1 MLRKR
6 ILPAFVALC
15 MVIALLPVSA
25 FAVDSETLQEQIDR
39 AEGSATIQLT
49 ENTTESITIP
59 DGKTIT
65 LDLNGKTLTNE
76 AGKHTI
82 TVEQGGTLTVQGNGT
97 VDNVSHARAALYN
110 NGTATLN
117 GGKYTRSK
125 ENGKNEEDN
134 GGNSYYNILN
144 HGRMTINSGVT
155 VSQSGQYSSMIANG
169 YYNYSGT
176 DNPLSS
182 YIEGTNDP
190 APTLTINNGTFTGG
204 LNTIKNDDG
213 GNLTINAGTFKN
225 VKQQAVF
232 NVHVATINGG
242 VFQSTSNVLY
252 NRYFAGGQD
261 EGKLTVNGGEFTA
274 PAETDVI
281 LRHSGD
287 VVVSGGIFSSDVS
300 EFADSAYECVS
311 VGEKYAIAVK
321 DEADAVA
328 TVGGHAFA
336 SLPVAVTVAQSG
348 ETVALL
354 KSVEGPG
361 VQVIGSSSRT
371 LTIDLGGNTYTVIN
385 PTVGSAGTETNG
397 FQLLKGSTITFKNG
411 TLKPGTNAA
420 AILLQNYSNLTLE
433 DVTVDC
439 RNSGCQYALSNNCGN
454 ITLKGN
460 TNIYANAGWTAFDL
474 WYGMSTIYEEG
485 VTVTVDETMT
495 GTIQGKIE
503 YGTAKNA
510 ADWQQ
515 KTKLDIRG
523 GYFDTTFVASSANSL
538 ENANIVI
545 SGGYFTA
552 DPSAYLAKDKAA
564 VESDKAGYIYMVTD
578 ANTNAPAEVAPA
590 APEANVNPDLTGE
603 NKTAAEVIQSGLE
616 SAVDTVTGDGLT
628 AAAGT
633 VAQKNEV
640 TAETTVEDG
649 KKVLEKLQDLPAVDD
664 SITADRVTIFIQ
676 PYMNIA
682 IQDVNV
688 ADGNKTLKLEITPMY
703 KTVATTADK
712 AENIKEGVNAVEV
725 GDPQTMTITKPVT
738 VTIPLP
744 RDFIAD
750 GTSNVFVEH
759 TKDGRF
765 VAYHAAAVD
774 SGKLTFTN
782 DKGFSEFAVL
792 VDSAS
797 ASVQFKDKD
806 NEDIGAAAS
815 YDLSNVGDT
824 LPTTEAP
831 SGKYFAG
838 WSFAGVD
845 GTYTTLTEELLR
857 ALAEQGGTITATPV
871 FRSNGGSVS
880 TNYKITLAD
889 TANGTVKASHTSAS
903 KGVKVTLTMTPE
915 AYYTVSSVKVTDA
928 NGNTVMVSGS
938 GNSYSFTMPAAA
950 VTVTVT
956 FAETECPSDAFID
969 IDTNKWYHEAL
980 DYVINAE
987 LMNGVGGNYFNPD
1000 GALNRAMLVTML
1012 WRLEGEPAVNYAL
1025 SFTDVPAE
1033 SWYTEA
1039 VRWAASEGIV
1049 DGMTA
1054 TTFAPANAITRQQM
1068 ATMLYRYAEYKN
1080 YDTTQGGMEL
1090 REFKDYD
1097 QIADWALT
1105 AMTWA
1110 VNAGLMEGRGN
1121 SMLVPEGEATRAEV
1135 AKVLMMFCED
1145 IAK

>member
-25 FAVDSETLQEQIDR
+25 FAVDSEPTLQEQIDR

-97 VDNVSHARAALYN
+97 VDNVSHGKGAVYN
-110 NGTATLN
+110 DVGATCTLLGGT
-117 GGKYTRSK
+117 YTRSQ
-125 ENGKNEEDN
+125 ENGQSDSDN
-134 GGNSYYNILN
+134 GGNSWYAIKNF
-144 HGRMTINSGVT
+144 GTMTIGSEGGSNDA
-155 VSQSGQYSSMIANG
+155 VSVSFNGRYSSLVANG
-169 YYNYSGT
+169 WQNGATAGEPGKEPAHTADAVLTIHSGT
-176 DNPLSS
+176 F
-182 YIEGTNDP
+182 EGG
-190 APTLTINNGTFTGG
+190 I
-204 LNTIKNDDG
+204 NTIKNDDYG
-213 GNLTINAGTFKN
+213 QLTITGGSFKNMSQYAVMNWNVAEISGGTFESDSW
-225 VKQQAVF
+225 AVV
-232 NVHVATINGG
+232 NCGNSENAMDLGQLKITGG
-242 VFQSTSNVLY
+242 SFT
-252 NRYFAGGQD
+252 
-261 EGKLTVNGGEFTA
+261 GKIGSVGRT
-274 PAETDVI
+274 TDADNPVI
-281 LRHSGD
+281 
-287 VVVSGGIFSSDVS
+287 SGGTFSSDVS
-300 EFADSAYECVS
+300 AFVTEGMMQHENGSVVELSANNAAAEIAGVY
-311 VGEKYAIAVK
+311 YATLP
-321 DEADAVA
+321 DAVEAVPDGGTVTMLRNVSGAGIA
-328 TVGGHAFA
+328 TFA
-336 SLPVAVTVAQSG
+336 NEASG
-348 ETVALL
+348 TKV
-354 KSVEGPG
+354 KNF
-361 VQVIGSSSRT
+361 
-371 LTIDLGGNTYTVIN
+371 TIDFGGYTYTCTG
-385 PTVGSAGTETNG
+385 PAVGSAGTESQVFHLEWAGKDVENVNVT
-397 FQLLKGSTITFKNG
+397 LKNG
-411 TLKPGTNAA
+411 TITAA
-420 AILLQNYSNLTLE
+420 PTAQSGVAMIIQNYCNLTLE
-433 DVTVDC
+433 NLVVDGSNLLSTDYTV
-439 RNSGCQYALSNNCGN
+439 SNNCGEVV
-454 ITLKGN
+454 IKDT
-460 TNIYANAGWTAFDL
+460 TIIEPSAGGFAFDACD
-474 WYGMSTIYEEG
+474 YSIYTG
-485 VTVTVDETMT
+485 VTVTVE
-495 GTIQGKIE
+495 GESYIQGDFE
-503 YGTAKNA
+503 LTNPNGGDNNAK
-510 ADWQQ
+510 
-515 KTKLDIRG
+515 
-523 GYFDTTFVASSANSL
+523 
-538 ENANIVI
+538 IVI
-545 SGGYFTA
+545 NGGYFTMN
-552 DPSAYLAKDKAA
+552 PSAYLAKDKAA
-564 VESDKAGYIYMVTD
+564 VESDKAGYTYMVTD
-578 ANTNAPAEVAPA
+578 ANTDAPAEVAPA
-590 APEANVNPDLTGE
+590 APEADVNPDLTGE
-603 NKTAAEVIQSGLE
+603 NKDAAETIQSGLE
-616 SAVDTVTGDGLT
+616 NAVDTVTGDGLT

-649 KKVLEKLQDLPAVDD
+649 KTVLEKLQDLPAVDD
-664 SITADRVTIFIQ
+664 SITADKVTIVIQ

-712 AENIKEGVNAVEV
+712 AEDIKEGENAVEV

-744 RDFIAD
+744 TDFIAD

-1054 TTFAPANAITRQQM
+1054 TTFAPVNAITRQQM